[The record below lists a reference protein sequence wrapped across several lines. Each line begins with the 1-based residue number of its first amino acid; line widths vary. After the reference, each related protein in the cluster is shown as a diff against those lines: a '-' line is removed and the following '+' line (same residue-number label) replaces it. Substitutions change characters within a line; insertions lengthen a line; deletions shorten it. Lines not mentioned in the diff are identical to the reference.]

1 MTGSPNKVH
10 QWLTLGL
17 PFPLVVLNGWLAL
30 QVFQYFQPL
39 VTVFVLA
46 ALLAFILNYPVQFL
60 QKRQVQRNYAVLLVF
75 LLTLVILVAFGI
87 TLIPLLLEQLSESAK
102 LLPKWIDSGSQELQA
117 LNDWAASQNLPVN
130 LRHLVTQITERLP
143 DELQSLA
150 EQLVNVALETIDSV
164 SEVVLTVVLAVYLL
178 LDGERLWNG
187 LFKRLPSRFSLTV
200 QQSLQQN
207 FQNYFLGQ
215 VALAC
220 LVGLSMTLAFLALR
234 VPFGLLFG
242 LGVGIMT
249 LIPFGDVL
257 SFSLVG
263 LLVASHDFW
272 LGVKTLLV
280 AVVVDQV
287 IDQAIAP
294 RLLGRF
300 TGLSSV
306 EVLAALAVGTK
317 VGGVLGLLI
326 AIPLAGCLKDS
337 LDSWQATTENSTST
351 VKAATEPDGR

>member
-1 MTGSPNKVH
+1 M
-10 QWLTLGL
+10 
-17 PFPLVVLNGWLAL
+17 
-30 QVFQYFQPL
+30 
-39 VTVFVLA
+39 
-46 ALLAFILNYPVQFL
+46 
-60 QKRQVQRNYAVLLVF
+60 
-75 LLTLVILVAFGI
+75 
-87 TLIPLLLEQLSESAK
+87 
-102 LLPKWIDSGSQELQA
+102 
-117 LNDWAASQNLPVN
+117 
-130 LRHLVTQITERLP
+130 
-143 DELQSLA
+143 
-150 EQLVNVALETIDSV
+150 
-164 SEVVLTVVLAVYLL
+164 LTVVLAVYLL
-178 LDGERLWNG
+178 VDGERLWNG

-326 AIPLAGCLKDS
+326 AIPLAGCLKNS
-337 LDSWQATTENSTST
+337 LDSWQATTDNSTST
-351 VKAATEPDGR
+351 VKAATQPDGR